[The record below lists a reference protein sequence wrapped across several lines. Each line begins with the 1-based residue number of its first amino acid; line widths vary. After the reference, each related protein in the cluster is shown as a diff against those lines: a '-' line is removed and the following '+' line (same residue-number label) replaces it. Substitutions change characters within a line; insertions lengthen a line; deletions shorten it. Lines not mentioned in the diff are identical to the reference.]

1 MSENKTPSRE
11 MMGMAGAAMLERKR
25 RAGAGNSGQTAK
37 RGNSMRTIF
46 GIFPLLAIPV
56 IIYNLMAF
64 VFAGGA
70 SDTIAMEQATGFLL
84 GADALGNEGTIAVS
98 GMLASLRD
106 PLMSL
111 PMIGDA
117 KWAITAGDALL
128 LLSIALLFIEILKA
142 TSTGTATIFNHAVS
156 MLIFIV
162 CLVEFL
168 LFPEFAT
175 SVFFI
180 ITMMALLDV
189 LAGVMVTIVSARR
202 DFAVGEGFG
211 G

>member
-1 MSENKTPSRE
+1 MTKLPGRE
-11 MMGMAGAAMLERKR
+11 MMGMAAAAMLERKR
-25 RAGAGNSGQTAK
+25 QEQAMAGKGNAR
-37 RGNSMRTIF
+37 RGSVMGTLF

-64 VFAGGA
+64 VFLGTPDPIVDEAGKTL
-70 SDTIAMEQATGFLL
+70 SPMLTG
-84 GADALGNEGTIAVS
+84 LGNVMFTV
-98 GMLASLRD
+98 
-106 PLMSL
+106 
-111 PMIGDA
+111 PMIGGVVW
-117 KWAITAGDALL
+117 KVTSGDALL
-128 LLSIALLFIEILKA
+128 LLAIGLLFMEILKA

-168 LFPEFAT
+168 LFPQFAT

-180 ITMMALLDV
+180 ITIMTLLDV

>member
-1 MSENKTPSRE
+1 MNKPPSKE

-25 RAGAGNSGQTAK
+25 REALARAGATGTTR
-37 RGNSMRTIF
+37 RGRVMRAVF
-46 GIFPLLAIPV
+46 SSFPLLLFPV
-56 IIYNLMAF
+56 LMYNLMAF
-64 VFAGGA
+64 VFGGSA
-70 SDTIAMEQATGFLL
+70 EPLVT
-84 GADALGNEGTIAVS
+84 EGGKAIS
-98 GMLASLRD
+98 PMLASLD
-106 PLMSL
+106 NVLFTV
-111 PMIGDA
+111 PMISDVN
-117 KWAITAGDALL
+117 WAVTSGDALL
-128 LLSIALLFIEILKA
+128 LFAVSMLFLEILKA
-142 TSTGTATIFNHAVS
+142 TSTGTSTIFNHALS

-168 LFPEFAT
+168 LFPQFAT

-180 ITMMALLDV
+180 LTMMTLLDV

>member
-1 MSENKTPSRE
+1 MSKPPTRE

-25 RAGAGNSGQTAK
+25 RAAQSAAGNDNGK
-37 RGNSMRTIF
+37 RGHSMRAVF

-64 VFAGGA
+64 VF
-70 SDTIAMEQATGFLL
+70 L
-84 GADALGNEGTIAVS
+84 GDAAPLVDEAQRTLS
-98 GMLASLRD
+98 PMLASLEK
-106 PLMSL
+106 PMLTL
-111 PMIGDA
+111 PMIGNVVW
-117 KWAITAGDALL
+117 KVTAGDALL
-128 LLSIALLFIEILKA
+128 LLSVGLLFIEILKA

-168 LFPEFAT
+168 LFPQFAT

-180 ITMMALLDV
+180 LTMMALLDV

>member
-1 MSENKTPSRE
+1 MSKPPTKE
-11 MMGMAGAAMLERKR
+11 MMGMAAAAMLERKR
-25 RAGAGNSGQTAK
+25 RQARATAGSDKGN
-37 RGNSMRTIF
+37 RGHFMRAVF

-64 VFAGGA
+64 VF
-70 SDTIAMEQATGFLL
+70 L
-84 GADALGNEGTIAVS
+84 GDAAPLVDAAERTLS
-98 GMLASLRD
+98 PMLASLEK
-106 PLMSL
+106 PIMTL
-111 PMIGDA
+111 PMIGEVVW
-117 KWAITAGDALL
+117 KVTAGDALL
-128 LLSIALLFIEILKA
+128 LLSVALLFIEILKA

-168 LFPEFAT
+168 LFPQFAT

-180 ITMMALLDV
+180 LTMMALLDV

-202 DFAVGEGFG
+202 DFAVGEGFSN
-211 G
+211 